1 MQINGC
7 EYKLIKI
14 YKDKVSPL
22 KDKFLVE
29 NKFGVK
35 ECFHRIDLRIKTARS
50 KPREWTK
57 EEIELICESLENGY
71 TPTEISK
78 KVAIANRTEGAILN
92 KASVLK
98 REIENDKR

>member
-1 MQINGC
+1 MQVNGC
-7 EYKLIKI
+7 KYKLIKI

-29 NKFGVK
+29 NEYGYK
-35 ECFHRIDLRIKTARS
+35 ECFHRMDLKNKSGRS

-57 EEIELICESLENGY
+57 EEIDLIRESLENGY

-78 KVAIANRTEGAILN
+78 KVAFTNRTEGAILN

-98 REIENDKR
+98 REIVNDKR